1 MKRMD
6 DRDELEEALEL
17 LRYTFEEL
25 KELRNWSLHE
35 FLGAR
40 SGEPDRIQNIIWN
53 IGTFLG
59 EF

>member
-6 DRDELEEALEL
+6 DQDELEEALEL
-17 LRYTFEEL
+17 LRHTFEEL
-25 KELRNWSLHE
+25 KEIRDSLLWDYE
-35 FLGAR
+35 ENKLDA
-40 SGEPDRIQNIIWN
+40 DRIQNIIWN